1 MNTMQSP
8 LAELA
13 PHFERLCELPE
24 PQRSQLL
31 ASLPLD
37 ADQRAR
43 LAAMLAA
50 DARGDDRLDR
60 LISEG
65 AARLQAGGVGAH
77 DDFGPWRPLRELG
90 AGGMGTVLLAE
101 RADGQFQREVAIK
114 LLRGFPTHDAIRR
127 LRHERQILASLD
139 HPNIAR
145 LLDGGETAQGQP
157 WLVIEYVPGQR
168 LLDHVLMRRLGLAQ
182 RLDLFDAMLDA
193 VAHAHSHLVV
203 HRDLKPANVMVTPD
217 GAVKLLDFGIA
228 RLVDAGTDP
237 VHETST
243 RVFSRGYASPEQEA
257 GGTITTAS
265 DIYSLGVLL
274 RELLSGHRGEP
285 SSDLPVVPPV
295 TVGAEL
301 AGIIAKAT
309 AREPAQRYAS
319 VGELRDDL
327 HRFRQGRPV
336 RAARWTRRYRL
347 RKFIGR
353 HRGAVATALLAL
365 VVAAAFVWRLAHERT
380 LARQAQAVAQHA
392 QAASERDARRARA
405 SLEFLRAAFAAVT
418 PQVAMNRQ
426 VSIRDLL
433 DAASHELAQRDD
445 AVLVQSMQRLLASL
459 YAELGESVR
468 AAELMRAGLQGLVP
482 GDRAEA
488 LELAVDLDTLANQR
502 GITGDI
508 AGARAAAQQ
517 AAQWRERF
525 APGER
530 SERARSLA
538 NLANIEHRDGKDEA
552 AIPLL
557 REALGSASETAA
569 LPLELHVDIAQSLA
583 SLSATAGDPA
593 LALAVA
599 DAALARLAAQRPK
612 DAPSRVALLLAKA
625 VALRTSGDANAA
637 ATLLREAIALHA
649 RVIDPGGVR
658 MMYLTNELALAL
670 NDLGRYREAA
680 EQLARSERFRLDAG
694 IHGTQDEAIGLLN
707 RAGVLESAGDYAS
720 AKPLYR
726 EALAMFDQAGLAADH
741 QVRRRALRAQARTL
755 GLAGEHARALE
766 LLTRLR
772 ADSARIDG
780 VDSAEYAMLTWQ
792 LAVLARQMHR
802 PDRGLPL
809 LEEVTRRWQALVPPE
824 HPLFLHIH
832 RARAAFAMDLGDL
845 ERADQEQAAAVAGF
859 ERADTVPVDL
869 AIARS
874 ELAGIRLRQGDRA
887 AARRLLQAAL
897 PVMRETLLAHEVSR
911 AAAERLAERLG
922 LAGP

>member
-1 MNTMQSP
+1 MNTTPSP

-50 DARGDDRLDR
+50 DARGDDCLDR
-60 LISEG
+60 LIGEG
-65 AARLQAGGVGAH
+65 AARLQEGAADAR

-127 LRHERQILASLD
+127 LRHERQILAGLD

-157 WLVIEYVPGQR
+157 WLVIEYVPGRQ
-168 LLDHVLMRRLGLAQ
+168 LLDHVRTLRLGLPQ

-228 RLVDAGTDP
+228 RLVDAGTDA
-237 VHETST
+237 VHESST

-274 RELLSGHRGEP
+274 RELLSGHRSEQP
-285 SSDLPVVPPV
+285 FHPPVVPPV
-295 TVGAEL
+295 AVGAEL

-327 HRFRQGRPV
+327 HRFREGRPV

-365 VVAAAFVWRLAHERT
+365 VVATAFVWRLAHERT

-405 SLEFLRAAFAAVT
+405 SLEFLRAAFAAAA

-433 DAASHELAQRDD
+433 DAASHQLAQRDD
-445 AVLVQSMQRLLASL
+445 VVLVQSMQRLLASL

-482 GDRAEA
+482 TDRAEA